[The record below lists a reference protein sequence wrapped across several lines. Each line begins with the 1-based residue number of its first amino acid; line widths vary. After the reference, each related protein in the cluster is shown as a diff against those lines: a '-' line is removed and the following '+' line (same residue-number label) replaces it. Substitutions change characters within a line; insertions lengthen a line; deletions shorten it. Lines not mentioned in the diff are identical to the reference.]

1 MGPRRFDRH
10 FWRTFPA
17 VHCGFSGLTFQVG
30 GVGLSATPTPGDA
43 EPRTLNPSDLVFSK
57 QKNEFSQVRGFRKK
71 VSFPRKDQIP
81 KLNNKKTRR
90 RQAGG
95 SC

>member
-1 MGPRRFDRH
+1 MGPRRFDVH

-43 EPRTLNPSDLVFSK
+43 DPRPRTPFDL
-57 QKNEFSQVRGFRKK
+57 GF
-71 VSFPRKDQIP
+71 
-81 KLNNKKTRR
+81 
-90 RQAGG
+90 
-95 SC
+95 